1 MLADGSIALDR
12 VEAASIRFPALE
24 VVKVNLF
31 CALRDSKGH
40 RRPPRAD
47 PPKLCTFTFVTKL
60 VLGNKDITVVP
71 DAIGALTDLKYLDLG
86 DNKIAVLPASVGRLA
101 RRRLCTQE
109 EHPHGCP
116 RINRKLQ
123 TCTIPPSTCPCRAS
137 HRRLPPIKWG
147 CPDPWPGAREGRRER

>member
-101 RRRLCTQE
+101 RRRLCTSRGTSSRLS
-109 EHPHGCP
+109 PHQSE
-116 RINRKLQ
+116 IANLYN
-123 TCTIPPSTCPCRAS
+123 TSVYLS
-137 HRRLPPIKWG
+137 M
-147 CPDPWPGAREGRRER
+147 